1 MFISISELRD
11 FIRVIYTEAKK
22 RQKSDDQKR
31 GTSKQGRLW
40 YAKPSI
46 PKSQKF
52 YHASPR
58 RFRHG
63 DIITGGHE
71 GGSGYAHPNVC
82 MTTSPKAHGTI
93 ASNIPGWPGYH
104 PRKPINDDEF
114 GLCSEPAEPT
124 PKDWYVY
131 EVEPL
136 YEPTY
141 VEGNEE
147 YQTKAAKVIQNLG
160 PAKAFLSQ
168 DPKDN
173 TTPVFSKKWPKAV
186 SRAFPPD
193 VEKDRKIKH
202 AQRQARLL
210 TKNKQEED

>member
-1 MFISISELRD
+1 MLIPLNELRD
-11 FIRVIYTEAKK
+11 FIRVIYAEAKK
-22 RQKSDDQKR
+22 RPKTANPNSP
-31 GTSKQGRLW
+31 TKQSRLW
-40 YAKPSI
+40 YAKPRI

-93 ASNIPGWPGYH
+93 ARNIPGWPGYRGH
-104 PRKPINDDEF
+104 F
-114 GLCSEPAEPT
+114 T
-124 PKDWYVY
+124 PEDAPLDVPDWYVY

-136 YEPTY
+136 YEPRY

-168 DPKDN
+168 EPKDN
-173 TTPVFSKKWPKAV
+173 EVPETSWRWPKAV
-186 SRAFPPD
+186 SRAYPPD

-202 AQRQARLL
+202 AERSARRA
-210 TKNKQEED
+210 KRNKQEEE